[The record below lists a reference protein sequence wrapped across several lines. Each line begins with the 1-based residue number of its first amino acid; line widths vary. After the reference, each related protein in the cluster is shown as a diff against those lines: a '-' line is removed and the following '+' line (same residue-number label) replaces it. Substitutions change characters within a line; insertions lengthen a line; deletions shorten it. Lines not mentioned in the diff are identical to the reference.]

1 MSLYLIVL
9 LIMFGIGLYKI
20 FKEENKDENNTNN
33 NN

>member
-1 MSLYLIVL
+1 MIETGYEAEILDS
-9 LIMFGIGLYKI
+9 GLYKI

>member
-9 LIMFGIGLYKI
+9 LIMFSIGLYKI

-33 NN
+33 N

>member
-20 FKEENKDENNTNN
+20 FKEENKDGNNTNN